1 LQQLVVV
8 QEQQERQHVVL
19 EQVLRLEQ
27 VLELE
32 QP

>member
-19 EQVLRLEQ
+19 EQVLLLEQ
-27 VLELE
+27 VLELG